1 MASSPDDWSTQSN
14 DALHISL
21 VRPENGTSK
30 SISTFHPK
38 FTYPIFGDEESIFG
52 YQGLKIHLRYNASDM
67 RPGVLITYSKRF
79 KAVGD
84 VEPTDLKGLLAD
96 FLPESAFQKTAAFDA
111 AVNDPN
117 LKSFTPPGKLLKS
130 HEEADTSYEIWCGN
144 SADPAIQQLLRRLQI
159 LVPLF
164 IEGGTA
170 IDDAEWESGRW
181 TVFLLYKKAPAAD
194 ESTSPYTFMGYC
206 TVYNYYPLI
215 PKLPL
220 SPPGTQRKAISL
232 PVNSD
237 ASIPFPDQSLSDLP
251 IRSRL
256 SQFIV
261 LPPFQGGGHG
271 ARFYSAVFAHYQSDP
286 QTVEITIEDPNE
298 AFDDL
303 RDLNDLIY
311 LRSLPDFQA
320 LKINTGTN
328 VKRKGRVPSDE
339 IIEQSALNVLR
350 KKVKIAPR
358 QFQRLVEMQL
368 LSAIP
373 TNIRKSLT
381 TQPRPTNSAETK
393 LRQHEYRLW
402 CLLVKQRLYKHNKD
416 SLIQL
421 ERAERIDKLE
431 EAAGSVELDYARL
444 LRKLDKGKDEAAK
457 NTLAV
462 PEASASRASTPGKRA
477 AEGDELDLSVRQS
490 KKVRVKE
497 EDEEEAEEEDY
508 VIV

>member
-21 VRPENGTSK
+21 VRPENGASK
-30 SISTFHPK
+30 TISTFHPK
-38 FTYPIFGDEESIFG
+38 FTYSIFGDEESIFG

-67 RPGVLITYSKRF
+67 RPGLLITYNKRF

-84 VEPTDLKGLLAD
+84 VEPTDLKGLLED
-96 FLPESAFQKTAAFDA
+96 FLPDNAFQKAAAFDA
-111 AVNDPN
+111 TINDPN
-117 LKSFTPPGKLLKS
+117 LKNFTPPGKLLQS
-130 HEEADTSYEIWCGN
+130 YEEADATYEIWYGN

-159 LVPLF
+159 LVALF

-170 IDDAEWESGRW
+170 INDEEWGSGRW
-181 TVFLLYKKAPAAD
+181 TVFLLYKKSHATD
-194 ESTSPYTFMGYC
+194 ESASPYTFMGYC

-220 SPPGTQRKAISL
+220 PAAGTKR
-232 PVNSD
+232 
-237 ASIPFPDQSLSDLP
+237 
-251 IRSRL
+251 
-256 SQFIV
+256 
-261 LPPFQGGGHG
+261 GGHG
-271 ARFYSAVFAHYQSDP
+271 ARFYSAVFAYYQSDP

-311 LRSLPDFQA
+311 LRTLPEFQA
-320 LKINTGTN
+320 LKINTGAS
-328 VKRKGRVPSDE
+328 VRRKGRVPSDE
-339 IIEQSALNVLR
+339 IIEQSALNELR

-373 TNIRKSLT
+373 TNIRKSLMLEHKSANT
-381 TQPRPTNSAETK
+381 AETK

-421 ERAERIDKLE
+421 DRAERIDKLE
-431 EAAGSVELDYARL
+431 EAAGNVESDYARL
-444 LRKLDKGKDEAAK
+444 LRKLDKGKDTTEKDVAEK
-457 NTLAV
+457 ETLEV
-462 PEASASRASTPGKRA
+462 PEASGSRATTPGKRA
-477 AEGDELDLSVRQS
+477 AEGAELDLSVRQS
-490 KKVRVKE
+490 KKARI
-497 EDEEEAEEEDY
+497 EEEEEE
-508 VIV
+508 

>member
-30 SISTFHPK
+30 TISTFHPK

-67 RPGVLITYSKRF
+67 RPGVLITYNKRF

-84 VEPTDLKGLLAD
+84 VEPTDLKGALED
-96 FLPESAFQKTAAFDA
+96 FLPENAFQKPAAFDA
-111 AVNDPN
+111 AINDPN
-117 LKSFTPPGKLLKS
+117 LAGFTPPGKLLQT
-130 HEEADTSYEIWCGN
+130 HEEDEVAYEIWYGN
-144 SADPAIQQLLRRLQI
+144 SADPAVQQLLRRLQI
-159 LVPLF
+159 LVTLF

-170 IDDAEWESGRW
+170 INDEEWASGRW
-181 TVFLLYKKAPAAD
+181 TVFFMYKKTPATD
-194 ESTSPYTFMGYC
+194 EPVSQYTFMGYC
-206 TVYNYYPLI
+206 TVYQYYPLI

-220 SPPGTQRKAISL
+220 PAPGTQRKAISL

-261 LPPFQGGGHG
+261 LSPFQGGGHG
-271 ARFYSAVFAHYQSDP
+271 ARFYSAVFSHLHSDQ

-311 LRSLPDFQA
+311 LRKLPDFQS
-320 LKINTGTN
+320 LKINTN
-328 VKRKGRVPSDE
+328 ASVRRKGRVPSDE
-339 IIEQSALNVLR
+339 IIEKAALEKLR

-368 LSAIP
+368 LSTIP
-373 TNIRKSLT
+373 TSIRKSLMLE
-381 TQPRPTNSAETK
+381 PRSANTAESK
-393 LRQHEYRLW
+393 VRQHEYRLW

-421 ERAERIDKLE
+421 ERGERIEKLE
-431 EAAGSVELDYARL
+431 EAAGNVESDYARL
-444 LRKLDKGKDEAAK
+444 LRKLDKDKGSAAK
-457 NTLAV
+457 KEMLEV
-462 PEASASRASTPGKRA
+462 PEASGSGVSTPGKRP
-477 AEGDELDLSVRQS
+477 AEGAELDLSVRQS
-490 KKVRVKE
+490 KKVKI
-497 EDEEEAEEEDY
+497 EEEEEE
-508 VIV
+508 

>member
-21 VRPENGTSK
+21 VRPENGASK
-30 SISTFHPK
+30 TINTFHPK
-38 FTYPIFGDEESIFG
+38 FTYPIFGEEESIFG

-67 RPGVLITYSKRF
+67 RPNVLITYNKRF

-96 FLPESAFQKTAAFDA
+96 FLPENAFQKSAAFDA
-111 AVNDPN
+111 AINDPN
-117 LKSFTPPGKLLKS
+117 LKDFSPPGKLLKS
-130 HEEADTSYEIWCGN
+130 HEEGDAAYEIWYGN

-159 LVPLF
+159 LVALF

-170 IDDAEWESGRW
+170 IDDAEWGSGRW
-181 TVFLLYKKAPAAD
+181 TVFLLYKKGPATD
-194 ESTSPYTFMGYC
+194 DSTSPYTFMGYC
-206 TVYNYYPLI
+206 TVYNYYPII

-220 SPPGTQRKAISL
+220 AAPGTQRKAISL

-237 ASIPFPDQSLSDLP
+237 ASIPFPDESLSDLP

-256 SQFIV
+256 SQFII

-271 ARFYSAVFAHYQSDP
+271 ARLYSTVFAHYLSDP

-311 LRSLPDFQA
+311 LRSLPEFQA
-320 LKINTGTN
+320 LEINTAAD
-328 VKRKGRVPSDE
+328 VRKKGRVPSDE
-339 IIEQSALNVLR
+339 IIEQAPLNELR

-373 TNIRKSLT
+373 TNIRKSLNPEPKPANT
-381 TQPRPTNSAETK
+381 LQTK
-393 LRQHEYRLW
+393 LRQQEYRLW

-421 ERAERIDKLE
+421 EREERIDKLE
-431 EAAGSVELDYARL
+431 EVAGIVETDYARL
-444 LRKLDKGKDEAAK
+444 LTKLDGGDEIEVEEEVEKEKG
-457 NTLAV
+457 TLEV
-462 PEASASRASTPGKRA
+462 PEASSSSRATTLGKRA
-477 AEGDELDLSVRQS
+477 AEGKELDLSVRQS
-490 KKVRVKE
+490 KKVKV
-497 EDEEEAEEEDY
+497 EEEAEE
-508 VIV
+508 

>member
-21 VRPENGTSK
+21 VRPENGVSK
-30 SISTFHPK
+30 TISTFHPK
-38 FTYPIFGDEESIFG
+38 FTYPIFGEEESIFG

-96 FLPESAFQKTAAFDA
+96 FLPENAFQKTAAFDA
-111 AVNDPN
+111 AVNDPS
-117 LKSFTPPGKLLKS
+117 LKSFTPPGKLLQS
-130 HEEADTSYEIWCGN
+130 HEEGDTAYEIWYGN

-159 LVPLF
+159 LVQLF

-170 IDDAEWESGRW
+170 IDDAEWASGRW
-181 TVFLLYKKAPAAD
+181 TVFLLYKKAAATD
-194 ESTSPYTFMGYC
+194 DSVASPYTFMGYC
-206 TVYNYYPLI
+206 TVYQYYPLI

-220 SPPGTQRKAISL
+220 PAPGTQRKAISL

-237 ASIPFPDQSLSDLP
+237 ASIPFSDQSLSDLP
-251 IRSRL
+251 IRSRI

-271 ARFYSAVFAHYQSDP
+271 GRFYSAVFAHYQSDP
-286 QTVEITIEDPNE
+286 QTVEITVEDPNE

-311 LRSLPDFQA
+311 LRTLPEFQA
-320 LKINTGTN
+320 LKINTGAS
-328 VKRKGRVPSDE
+328 VRRKGRVPSDE
-339 IIEQSALNVLR
+339 IINQSTLNELR

-373 TNIRKSLT
+373 TTIRKSLVLEHKSANT
-381 TQPRPTNSAETK
+381 AETK
-393 LRQHEYRLW
+393 VRQHEYRLW

-421 ERAERIDKLE
+421 DRAERIDKLE
-431 EAAGSVELDYARL
+431 EAAGNVESDYARL
-444 LRKLDKGKDEAAK
+444 LRKLDKGKGEAEK
-457 NTLAV
+457 ETLEV
-462 PEASASRASTPGKRA
+462 PEASGSRATTPGKRA
-477 AEGDELDLSVRQS
+477 AEGAELDLSVRQS
-490 KKVRVKE
+490 KKARIEEE
-497 EDEEEAEEEDY
+497 EDEE
-508 VIV
+508 

>member
-21 VRPENGTSK
+21 VRPENKASK
-30 SISTFHPK
+30 TITTFHPK
-38 FTYPIFGDEESIFG
+38 FTYPIFGEEESIFG
-52 YQGLKIHLRYNASDM
+52 YQGLKIHLRYNKSDM

-96 FLPESAFQKTAAFDA
+96 FLPENAFQKSAAFDA
-111 AVNDPN
+111 AINDPN
-117 LKSFTPPGKLLKS
+117 LKNFTPPGKLLQSYEKGD
-130 HEEADTSYEIWCGN
+130 AAYEIWYGN

-159 LVPLF
+159 LVALF

-170 IDDAEWESGRW
+170 IDDAEWGPGRW
-181 TVFLLYKKAPAAD
+181 TVFLLYKKSPATD
-194 ESTSPYTFMGYC
+194 ESASPYTFMGYC

-220 SPPGTQRKAISL
+220 GAPGTQRKAISL

-251 IRSRL
+251 IRSRI

-271 ARFYSAVFAHYQSDP
+271 ARLYSTVFAHYQSDP

-311 LRSLPDFQA
+311 LRRLPQFQA
-320 LKINTGTN
+320 LKINTAAN
-328 VKRKGRVPSDE
+328 VRRKGRVPSDE
-339 IIEQSALNVLR
+339 IIEQSTLNELR

-373 TNIRKSLT
+373 TSIRKSLT
-381 TQPRPTNSAETK
+381 LEHKSANTPETK

-431 EAAGSVELDYARL
+431 EAAGNVESDYARL
-444 LRKLDKGKDEAAK
+444 LRKLDGGKEVVEK
-457 NTLAV
+457 ETLEV
-462 PEASASRASTPGKRA
+462 PEASASSRATPPGKRV
-477 AEGDELDLSVRQS
+477 AEGGELDLSVRQS
-490 KKVRVKE
+490 KKARVKE
-497 EDEEEAEEEDY
+497 EAEED
-508 VIV
+508 

>member
-21 VRPENGTSK
+21 VRPENGASK
-30 SISTFHPK
+30 TINTFHPK
-38 FTYPIFGDEESIFG
+38 FTYPIFGEEESIFG
-52 YQGLKIHLRYNASDM
+52 YQNLKIHLRYNASDM

-84 VEPTDLKGLLAD
+84 VEPTDLKELLSD
-96 FLPESAFQKTAAFDA
+96 FLPENAFQKSPAFDA
-111 AVNDPN
+111 AINDPN
-117 LKSFTPPGKLLKS
+117 LKDFTPPGKLLKS
-130 HEEADTSYEIWCGN
+130 HEEGDAAYEIWYGN

-159 LVPLF
+159 LVALF

-170 IDDAEWESGRW
+170 IDDAEWGSGRW
-181 TVFLLYKKAPAAD
+181 TVFLLYKKGPATGDA
-194 ESTSPYTFMGYC
+194 SPYTFMGYC
-206 TVYNYYPLI
+206 TVYNYYPII

-220 SPPGTQRKAISL
+220 AAPGTQRKAISL
-232 PVNSD
+232 PANSD
-237 ASIPFPDQSLSDLP
+237 TAIPFPDQSLSDLP

-256 SQFIV
+256 SQFII

-271 ARFYSAVFAHYQSDP
+271 ARLYSTVFAHYQSDP

-311 LRSLPDFQA
+311 LRSLPEFQA
-320 LKINTGTN
+320 LKINTAAE
-328 VKRKGRVPSDE
+328 VRSKGRVPSDE
-339 IIEQSALNVLR
+339 ILEQAPLNELR

-368 LSAIP
+368 LSSIP
-373 TNIRKSLT
+373 PSIRKSGQLEHLPPNT
-381 TQPRPTNSAETK
+381 LATK
-393 LRQHEYRLW
+393 MKQREYRLW
-402 CLLVKQRLYKHNKD
+402 GLLVKQRLYKHNKD

-421 ERAERIDKLE
+421 EHGERIDKLGE
-431 EAAGSVELDYARL
+431 VAGSVEEDYARL
-444 LRKLDKGKDEAAK
+444 LGKLDGGEDEVKDE
-457 NTLAV
+457 LLGV
-462 PEASASRASTPGKRA
+462 PEAIESRATTPGKRA

-490 KKVRVKE
+490 KKVKV
-497 EDEEEAEEEDY
+497 EDAEEE
-508 VIV
+508 

>member
-1 MASSPDDWSTQSN
+1 MASSRDDWSTQSN

-21 VRPENGTSK
+21 VRPENGVSK
-30 SISTFHPK
+30 TISTFHPK
-38 FTYPIFGDEESIFG
+38 FTYPIFGEEESIFG

-96 FLPESAFQKTAAFDA
+96 FLPENAFQKTAAFDA

-117 LKSFTPPGKLLKS
+117 LKSFTPPGKLLQS
-130 HEEADTSYEIWCGN
+130 HKGADAAYEIWYGN

-170 IDDAEWESGRW
+170 IDDAEWASGRW
-181 TVFLLYKKAPAAD
+181 TVFLLYKKASVTD
-194 ESTSPYTFMGYC
+194 ESVSPYTFMGYC
-206 TVYNYYPLI
+206 TVYQYYPLI

-220 SPPGTQRKAISL
+220 PAPGTQRKAISL

-251 IRSRL
+251 IRSRI

-286 QTVEITIEDPNE
+286 QTVEITVEDPNE
-298 AFDDL
+298 DFDDL

-311 LRSLPDFQA
+311 LRTLPEFQA
-320 LKINTGTN
+320 LKINTGAS
-328 VKRKGRVPSDE
+328 VRRKGRVPSDD
-339 IIEQSALNVLR
+339 IINQSALNELR

-373 TNIRKSLT
+373 TTIRKSLVLEHKSANT
-381 TQPRPTNSAETK
+381 AETK
-393 LRQHEYRLW
+393 VRQHEYRLW

-421 ERAERIDKLE
+421 DRAERIDKLE
-431 EAAGSVELDYARL
+431 EAAGNVESDYARL
-444 LRKLDKGKDEAAK
+444 LRKLDKGKGVEEK
-457 NTLAV
+457 ETLEV
-462 PEASASRASTPGKRA
+462 PEASGSRATTPGKRA
-477 AEGDELDLSVRQS
+477 AEGAELDLSVRQS
-490 KKVRVKE
+490 KKARI
-497 EDEEEAEEEDY
+497 EEEEEE
-508 VIV
+508 

>member
-21 VRPENGTSK
+21 VRPENGASK
-30 SISTFHPK
+30 TISTFHPK
-38 FTYPIFGDEESIFG
+38 FTYSIFGDEESIFG

-67 RPGVLITYSKRF
+67 RPGVLITYNKRF

-84 VEPTDLKGLLAD
+84 VEPTDLKGLLED
-96 FLPESAFQKTAAFDA
+96 FLPDNAFQKAAAFDA
-111 AVNDPN
+111 TINDPN
-117 LKSFTPPGKLLKS
+117 LKNFTPPGKLLQS
-130 HEEADTSYEIWCGN
+130 YEEADATYEIWYGN

-159 LVPLF
+159 LVALF

-170 IDDAEWESGRW
+170 INDEEWGSGRW
-181 TVFLLYKKAPAAD
+181 TVFLLYKKSHATD
-194 ESTSPYTFMGYC
+194 ESASPYTFMGYC

-220 SPPGTQRKAISL
+220 PAAGTKRKAISL
-232 PVNSD
+232 PVNSG
-237 ASIPFPDQSLSDLP
+237 ASIPFPDKSLSDLP

-271 ARFYSAVFAHYQSDP
+271 ARFYSAVFAYYQSDP

-311 LRSLPDFQA
+311 LRTLPEFQA
-320 LKINTGTN
+320 LKINTGTS
-328 VKRKGRVPSDE
+328 VRRKGRVPSDE
-339 IIEQSALNVLR
+339 IIEQSALNELR

-373 TNIRKSLT
+373 TNIRKSLMLEHKSANT
-381 TQPRPTNSAETK
+381 AETK

-421 ERAERIDKLE
+421 DRAERIDKLE
-431 EAAGSVELDYARL
+431 EAAGNVESDYARL
-444 LRKLDKGKDEAAK
+444 LRKLDKGKVTTDKEVAEK
-457 NTLAV
+457 ETLEV
-462 PEASASRASTPGKRA
+462 PEASGSRATTPGKRA
-477 AEGDELDLSVRQS
+477 AEGAELDLSVRQS
-490 KKVRVKE
+490 KKARI
-497 EDEEEAEEEDY
+497 EEEEEE
-508 VIV
+508 